1 MTWFLLVLFAQWE
14 EVPAFVF
21 TDPTFETQEECMAS
35 MQNQEDIQKY
45 VRRLVIEFA
54 RPMPIVGVA
63 CINEQQL
70 QRDLIP
76 YLEGQAI

>member
-21 TDPTFETQEECMAS
+21 TNPTFETQEECMES
-35 MQNQEDIQKY
+35 MQNRDQIQAY

-63 CINEQQL
+63 CINEEQL
-70 QRDLIP
+70 KRDLIP

>member
-21 TDPTFETQEECMAS
+21 TNPTFETQEECITS
-35 MQNQEDIQKY
+35 LKNPVDVEKY
-45 VRRLVIEFA
+45 VHRLVIEFA

-63 CINEQQL
+63 CINEEQL
-70 QRDLIP
+70 MQDLAP
-76 YLEGQAI
+76 YLKGQAI